1 MIRTIGDELR
11 HHVPFTLGGA
21 IVGIAVAVAFVYAN
35 VPHGTSSVIFWTF
48 HPLHVFFSAIVT
60 AAMYRLHS
68 KGGLVATFVIGYAGA
83 VGIGTLSDSLIPYL
97 GEWLLG
103 IHDAHVH
110 GQAHIGFIEMWWLV
124 NPLAILGIVI
134 AIRWPRTKLPHAGH
148 VLLSTGASLFH
159 MIMALGKDVSV
170 ATFFAIPVLLFAAV
184 WIPCCTSDIVFPLL
198 FAPDERHKA
207 HGKD

>member
-1 MIRTIGDELR
+1 MLRTIGHELK
-11 HHVPFTLGGA
+11 HHAPFTFAGA
-21 IVGIAVAVAFVYAN
+21 IVGIIVALTFIYTG
-35 VPHGTSSVIFWTF
+35 VPHRVSAGIFWTF

-68 KGGLVATFVIGYAGA
+68 KGGLVATFVIGYVGA

-97 GEWLLG
+97 GEWLMG

-134 AIRWPRTKLPHAGH
+134 AIRWPRTKFPHAGH

-159 MIMALGKDVSV
+159 IIMALDKSVSI
-170 ATFFAIPVLLFAAV
+170 ASLLTFPVLLFVAV

-198 FAPDERHKA
+198 FAPDERPRANEEH
-207 HGKD
+207 